1 MGLLGDGLLRGPGDP
16 PPPHSELRRGLLKLS
31 CQKYSKDKVVGVQDS
46 ALHTGE
52 VEGGG
57 LHVWDQA
64 GSPRP
69 A

>member
-1 MGLLGDGLLRGPGDP
+1 MTLPR
-16 PPPHSELRRGLLKLS
+16 HSELRRGLLKLS
-31 CQKYSKDKVVGVQDS
+31 CQKYSKDKVVGVRDS